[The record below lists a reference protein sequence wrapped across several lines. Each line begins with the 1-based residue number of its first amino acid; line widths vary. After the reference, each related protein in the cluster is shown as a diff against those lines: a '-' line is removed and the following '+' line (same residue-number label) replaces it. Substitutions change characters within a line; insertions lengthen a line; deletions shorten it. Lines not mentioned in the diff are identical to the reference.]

1 MLLIRR
7 GTSLPEKRWM
17 GTSQGE
23 SPPMISIHVLPPE
36 LLPVRLNHIVSV
48 SSMFAVVM
56 FCLRTTSLSEGDEES
71 CRASSSAEMFRS
83 ENRIIV
89 RKLLT

>member
-7 GTSLPEKRWM
+7 SSSLPEKRWM

-36 LLPVRLNHIVSV
+36 LLPVRLNHIVRVCSCYHSV
-48 SSMFAVVM
+48 PECGFELKV
-56 FCLRTTSLSEGDEES
+56 
-71 CRASSSAEMFRS
+71 
-83 ENRIIV
+83 IIIDI
-89 RKLLT
+89 

>member
-1 MLLIRR
+1 
-7 GTSLPEKRWM
+7 M

-48 SSMFAVVM
+48 SSMFAVAM

-71 CRASSSAEMFRS
+71 CRASASSSAEMFRS